1 MTQLYKLQ
9 YFSKARN
16 KWVDSFSPKR
26 DTLARMKRLA
36 LEFTG
41 LGSGLFVP
49 IPYRA
54 VPVKVAKKKTK
65 SKKKGKATRK

>member
-16 KWVDSFSPKR
+16 KWVASFSPRR
-26 DTLARMKRLA
+26 DTLASMKRLA

-41 LGSGLFVP
+41 IGSGLLTP
-49 IPYRA
+49 MPYRA

-65 SKKKGKATRK
+65 EKR